1 MESLLDFIKGMDG
14 VTLALIGLGVILVF
28 PALYIFISSK
38 IKDIAG
44 SLGGFI
50 KKVWDSKPIVKPVPT
65 PVYQPASMTEL
76 VSLWEQLHDGC
87 AENDLSEACAKLDE
101 VWPHLS
107 PSNNMVVK

>member
-28 PALYIFISSK
+28 PVLSSK

-50 KKVWDSKPIVKPVPT
+50 KKVWDSKPIVKPVPP

-87 AENDLSEACAKLDE
+87 AENDLTEACAKLDE
-101 VWPHLS
+101 VWPLLI

>member
-1 MESLLDFIKGMDG
+1 MESLLDFIKGMDA
-14 VTLALIGLGVILVF
+14 VTLVLIGLGVILAF
-28 PALYIFISSK
+28 PVLFSK
-38 IKDIAG
+38 IKEVAG
-44 SLGGFI
+44 SLTGFI
-50 KKVWDSKPIVKPVPT
+50 KNAWKTKPVPP

-101 VWPHLS
+101 VWPLLI